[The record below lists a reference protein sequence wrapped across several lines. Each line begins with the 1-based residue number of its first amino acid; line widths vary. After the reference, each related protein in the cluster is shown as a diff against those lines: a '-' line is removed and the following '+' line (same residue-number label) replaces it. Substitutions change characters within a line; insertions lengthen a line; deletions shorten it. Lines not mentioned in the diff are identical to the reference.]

1 MRRGGSAYDKGGFA
15 MLEIRDQQLRL
26 LFLTH
31 LVRELQRSAAENRP
45 APTGLDETQLSELRS
60 LSTDDLVRL
69 SEMPEPRVAVQI
81 DAGSFEHGLRQVDYI
96 GKRSRQVEHFIRNGA
111 TSAMLSKLFRISS
124 TDVTLKRRLFSGTH
138 EKLRRPAMPAPAM
151 REAIQKRWW
160 EIRKGKEREPVRP
173 EDYEALH
180 ADYPACTYATLWAVV
195 HEFDK

>member
-1 MRRGGSAYDKGGFA
+1 MI
-15 MLEIRDQQLRL
+15 EIRDQQLRL

-31 LVRELQRSAAENRP
+31 LVRELQRSVQESRP
-45 APTGLDETQLSELRS
+45 APPGLTETQYAELRA

-69 SEMPEPRVAVQI
+69 SEMTEPRVAVHI
-81 DAGSFEHGLRQVDYI
+81 DAGSFEHGLRQAGYI
-96 GKRSRQVEHFIRNGA
+96 GKRSQQIEHFIRHGA

-124 TDVTLKRRLFSGTH
+124 ADVTLKRRLFAGTH
-138 EKLRRPAMPAPAM
+138 EKLRRPAMPPAPV

-160 EIRKGKEREPVRP
+160 EIRRGKEREPLRP

-195 HEFDK
+195 HEFDKK

>member
-1 MRRGGSAYDKGGFA
+1 MI
-15 MLEIRDQQLRL
+15 EIRDQQLRL

-45 APTGLDETQLSELRS
+45 APPGLGEAQLAELRA

-69 SEMPEPRVAVQI
+69 SEMQEPRVAVHI

-96 GKRSRQVEHFIRNGA
+96 GKRSRQIEHFIRHGA
-111 TSAMLSKLFRISS
+111 TSTMLTRLFRISS

-138 EKLRRPAMPAPAM
+138 DRLRRPAMPPPAV

-160 EIRKGKEREPVRP
+160 EIRKGKESEPLRP

-180 ADYPACTYATLWAVV
+180 ADYPGLTYATLWAVV
-195 HEFDK
+195 HEFGG